1 LTLTKMA
8 AGGIYDHVGGGFSR
22 YSVDRNWHILHFEK
36 MLYDNAQLVSL
47 YSEAYQQRKEPL
59 YKRVVSETL
68 EWVQREMTSPEGGFY
83 SALDADSEGVE
94 GKFYTFEET
103 ELKQVLGADAPL
115 FIRYFG
121 VTSGGNWPEE
131 HTNVLKTDT
140 DTEGWVKE

>member
-1 LTLTKMA
+1 
-8 AGGIYDHVGGGFSR
+8 
-22 YSVDRNWHILHFEK
+22 
-36 MLYDNAQLVSL
+36 
-47 YSEAYQQRKEPL
+47 EAYQQRKEPL

-94 GKFYTFEET
+94 GKFYTFEEA

-140 DTEGWVKE
+140 DTEGWVKEAGFSTEEWEHYLSEVKQKLRSYRSTRIRPG